1 MTEQPLTRQEIDLSS
16 CRDICRALLQ
26 CDYVS
31 ALEGALKLNTEGLIA
46 DDAAEREELARFVT
60 ESISYVLRMTD
71 ALESDTL
78 KREIIDVVRRARV

>member
-1 MTEQPLTRQEIDLSS
+1 MTGQPLTRQETDRSS
-16 CRDICRALLQ
+16 CRTICRALLE

-31 ALEGALKLNTEGLIA
+31 ALEGALKLNTEGLIG
-46 DDAAEREELARFVT
+46 DDAAEREELVRFVS